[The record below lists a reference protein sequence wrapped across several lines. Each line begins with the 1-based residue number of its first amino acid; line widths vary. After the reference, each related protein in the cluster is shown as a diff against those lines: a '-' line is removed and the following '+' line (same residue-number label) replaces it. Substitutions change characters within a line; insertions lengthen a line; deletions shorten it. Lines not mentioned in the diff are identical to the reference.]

1 MDRVIVAE
9 KLESLRRCIQ
19 RIQEK
24 TPSEIGSLITDPDL
38 QDILVL
44 NLTRAVQ
51 LCVDIGSHIIGTS
64 GEAAPV
70 TMGDVFTTLNK
81 LGVITTTT
89 CESMKKAVGFRNIAV
104 HNYEAINWEIVFAIC
119 NKSTADFCEFVK
131 EIEGRGLVQGGE
143 TQ

>member
-9 KLESLRRCIQ
+9 KLESLRRCVQ

-24 TPSEIGSLITDPDL
+24 IPPDSESLTTEPNL

-51 LCVDIGSHIIGTS
+51 LCVDIGSHIISAS
-64 GEAAPV
+64 GEAAPA
-70 TMGDVFTTLNK
+70 TMDDVFITLNK
-81 LGVITTTT
+81 LGVITPAA

-119 NKSTADFCEFVK
+119 KKSTADFCEFAK
-131 EIEGRGLVQGGE
+131 EICRIEGKTR
-143 TQ
+143 